1 MLWDYESAWAVAGPC
16 MPSSAIDYATAAHT
30 VHRLLR
36 DRGITCDVVHPDA
49 DLSAYRVVVVPTLYL
64 VSDAQADAVR
74 AAAEAGA
81 HVLVTYFSGISD
93 PDDHVRLGGYP
104 GAFRELLGIRVEEFF
119 PLRVAE
125 SVALS
130 DGGSGSELERG
141 RPGGRRRGGDDLRRR
156 PAVRAAG
163 GDPARRR
170 GRRRVVPRHPARRR
184 LAGRPARPGR
194 GRGRG
199 RTGRGAAHRRRGR
212 PPPLGRAQ
220 LALRAQPHRR
230 APRGRG
236 RRPRPGLRGPASGRR
251 CDLAPR
257 TAAVVRE
264 E

>member
-1 MLWDYESAWAVAGPC
+1 M
-16 MPSSAIDYATAAHT
+16 T
-30 VHRLLR
+30 
-36 DRGITCDVVHPDA
+36 RGITCDVVHPDA

-130 DGGSGSELERG
+130 DGGSGSEWSEDARVVDAEVVTTYADG
-141 RPGGRRRGGDDLRRR
+141 

-163 GDPARRR
+163 
-170 GRRRVVPRHPARRR
+170 RHPARRR
-184 LAGRPARPGR
+184 
-194 GRGRG
+194 
-199 RTGRGAAHRRRGR
+199 
-212 PPPLGRAQ
+212 
-220 LALRAQPHRR
+220 
-230 APRGRG
+230 
-236 RRPRPGLRGPASGRR
+236 
-251 CDLAPR
+251 
-257 TAAVVRE
+257 
-264 E
+264 